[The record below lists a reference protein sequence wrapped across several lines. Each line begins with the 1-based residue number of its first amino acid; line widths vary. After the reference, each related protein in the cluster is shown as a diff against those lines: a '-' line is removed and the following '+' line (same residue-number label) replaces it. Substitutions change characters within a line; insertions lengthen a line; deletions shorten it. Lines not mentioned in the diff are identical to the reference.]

1 MNQSSTET
9 DFHEDGKHISN
20 QSSTCMPTIWDFF
33 FAFLAYNVGIKKNPD
48 FFLDTL
54 II

>member
-1 MNQSSTET
+1 MYANNM
-9 DFHEDGKHISN
+9 G
-20 QSSTCMPTIWDFF
+20 FF